1 MSAPSRFGTFAL
13 ACALAV
19 PFALPAQAQGVATQC
34 LVAGGWARLEGASPQ
49 LVDGTGLIPA
59 MAQRAV
65 VLLGEQHDDMDHHRW
80 QLQTLAALHAQ
91 RPDMVI
97 GFEMFPRRVQPV
109 LDRWV
114 AGELT
119 EAEFIAQS
127 DWGKVWSMPAE
138 LYLPLFHFAR
148 LNRIPMLALNID
160 AALTRA
166 VAANGWSSVPEGE
179 REGVGQAAPALPDY
193 EDFLFEIHRQHVAAR
208 GHGSARTGKA
218 GRDEPGFRNF
228 VDSQLAWDRAMAEA
242 LIAGRKR
249 HADARG
255 ALPLAVGIV
264 GSGHVRFGHGIAHQL
279 RDLGESS
286 IGQLLPVGADTPCGE
301 LPTGLA
307 DAVFGV
313 PVARVASPPPP
324 RLGVALEEHPRG
336 VRIGEVTPGS
346 LAARSG
352 LRPADIVIEAAG
364 VAIRRAGELI
374 VAVRRQPPGTWLPLR
389 LERDGKTLELVVRF
403 PPER

>member
-1 MSAPSRFGTFAL
+1 MSSRSRLGAL
-13 ACALAV
+13 ALMCSLA
-19 PFALPAQAQGVATQC
+19 AAHSLPGYAQGGASQCVA
-34 LVAGGWARLEGASPQ
+34 AGGWARLDGASPQ
-49 LVDGTGLIPA
+49 AVDSTGLIAA

-97 GFEMFPRRVQPV
+97 GFEMFPRRAQAV

-119 EAEFIAQS
+119 EAEFLAQS
-127 DWGKVWSMPAE
+127 EWGKVWSMPAE

-160 AALTRA
+160 ASLTRSIA
-166 VAANGWSSVPEGE
+166 EKGWAGVPESQ
-179 REGVGQAAPALPDY
+179 REGVGQAAAALPDY
-193 EDFLFEIHRQHVAAR
+193 EDFLFEIHRQHAAAR
-208 GHGSARTGKA
+208 GHGGTRAGKA
-218 GRDEPGFRNF
+218 ARDDPGFRNF

-242 LIAGRKR
+242 LVTGRQR
-249 HADARG
+249 HAAAGG

-286 IGQLLPVGADTPCGE
+286 IGQLLPVGVDTPCRE
-301 LPTGLA
+301 LTAGLA

-313 PVARVASPPPP
+313 PVARMPPPP
-324 RLGVALEEHPRG
+324 PLRLGVALEEHERG

-346 LAARSG
+346 LAERSG
-352 LRPADIVIEAAG
+352 LKQADIITEVAG
-364 VAIRRAGELI
+364 VAARRPSHLI
-374 VAVRRQPPGTWLPLR
+374 SAVRRQPAGTWLPLR
-389 LERDGKTLELVVRF
+389 LERGGETLELVLRF